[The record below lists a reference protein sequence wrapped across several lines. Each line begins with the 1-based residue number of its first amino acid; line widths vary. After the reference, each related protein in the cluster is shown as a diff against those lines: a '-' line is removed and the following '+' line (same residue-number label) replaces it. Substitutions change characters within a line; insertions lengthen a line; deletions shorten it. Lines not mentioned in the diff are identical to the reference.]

1 MRVEDIGGAAGMR
14 VIGGKAGG
22 TKLVSF
28 KGGDIRP
35 TLDRVKESF
44 INQVRPVVVG
54 SYFLDLFSGTG
65 SIGIEALSQGA
76 ELVVFVEKNKK
87 GQELICQ
94 NLVKCHFGSAG
105 NFQGPH
111 WELLRMNALRAIA
124 ALDSRGCKFGLVY
137 IDPPF
142 KEELYEETL
151 LTLAK
156 SNLLEESSLVIVE
169 HHRKEALLE
178 NYDRL
183 VLVKE
188 RRIGDSC
195 LSFFSLSVEQAGL

>member
-1 MRVEDIGGAAGMR
+1 MR

-28 KGGDIRP
+28 KSGDIRP

-54 SYFLDLFSGTG
+54 AHFLDLFAGTG

-76 ELVVFVEKNKK
+76 DLVVFVDNNHKA
-87 GQELICQ
+87 QELICQ
-94 NLVKCHFGSAG
+94 NLVKCHFGTAG
-105 NFQGPH
+105 SFQDPH
-111 WELLRMNALRAIA
+111 WELLNMSVPRAIA
-124 ALDSRGCKFGLVY
+124 TLDSRGLRFGLVY
-137 IDPPF
+137 VDPPF
-142 KEELYEETL
+142 REELYEDTL
-151 LTLAK
+151 LALAK
-156 SNLLEESSLVIVE
+156 SNLLDESSLVIVE

-178 NYDRL
+178 NYGRL

-195 LSFFSLSVEQAGL
+195 LSFFSLDVE